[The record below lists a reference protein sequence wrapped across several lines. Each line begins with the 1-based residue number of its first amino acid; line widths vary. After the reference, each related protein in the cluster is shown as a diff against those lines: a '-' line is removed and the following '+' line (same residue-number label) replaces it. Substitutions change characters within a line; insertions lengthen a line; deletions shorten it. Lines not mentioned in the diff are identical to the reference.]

1 VKFLSGTVYSKALA
15 IFLAA
20 SLLLL
25 GAVVALTQLVI
36 FREFNLTE
44 QREMSA
50 MLQRFSTVLTRDAK
64 PLEVTVGEWAE
75 SPSVV
80 KFAADRGPESD
91 LGKITPALLEELN
104 IDFLA
109 LFDERGKLA
118 RLVLASAAPA
128 DGIPGGESLRNALE
142 GVAENTTSRIDYILV
157 DDQLCSVAVFPV
169 EFALPEGAKGTL
181 AGGKLLG
188 RDTWG
193 FLEGLFSA
201 TIKFHPFKNTQVN
214 EASGRDMMNLL
225 NAQEIVIE
233 AEDSSQITGHRL
245 IQGINGSPLGYV
257 SISQPRP
264 LREQGLRAIQIF
276 LTGICLAGGALVLVV
291 WALLDRTILA
301 RIKDLTN
308 KLDAEKRSG
317 RLPVRLD
324 FKGDDE
330 LGTLAR
336 SIEGLA
342 VLLQS
347 TQTQYRA
354 VVEDQTEMICRFDAG
369 EKLSFSNQV
378 FSRMFGLGES
388 FPAGRALGE
397 ILPTKADADFS
408 ARFLQLSAEKPLMT
422 YTHEMD
428 FPDGTRL
435 WFRSTLRKNFSAEGD
450 CQGGQWVAADVTAQ
464 IEAQK
469 KMLESERRFRRLFET
484 ASDGILLVERESLVI
499 SDINPS
505 LCRMLMLAGSEVLGG
520 AFDQLMVFSPCL
532 DIVNFY
538 RRSEGSVGLRAP
550 FRNECRLE
558 RADGSALFIELR
570 CSGYDVAG
578 GRFIQLNFRNISERV
593 TGEREL
599 RKLSAKLLRLQD
611 EERRRIARELHD
623 STAQNL
629 SALEMNMS
637 LLEPMLEKSHPKAA
651 HIVAETR
658 QIAGE
663 CSREL
668 RNISY
673 LLHPPLIDEVGLA
686 FAVKWFADGF
696 AKRTGIAATV
706 EIEGDF
712 PRLDPD
718 VEMPLFRVVQEAM
731 TNIYRHSGA
740 DHAWVTLQREG
751 RFVNLEVRDN
761 GHGFAGGTL
770 IDEEGAG
777 LAPEIRPGVGL
788 AGMRERL
795 ANLGGKLDIENSPLG
810 VTLNVR
816 LNLGEIK
823 DLEEAT
829 EKSPNRG

>member
-1 VKFLSGTVYSKALA
+1 MRFFTATVYSKALA

-25 GAVVALTQLVI
+25 GAVIALTQLII

-44 QREMSA
+44 QREMKA
-50 MLQRFSTVLTRDAK
+50 MLQRFATVLARESK
-64 PLEVTVGEWAE
+64 PLEVTVGEWAG
-75 SPSVV
+75 SPS
-80 KFAADRGPESD
+80 AARFSPDQTPETD
-91 LGKITPALLEELN
+91 LGTITPAILQELN
-104 IDFLA
+104 IDFLS
-109 LFDERGKLA
+109 LFDEGGKPA
-118 RLVLASAAPA
+118 RLVCRPAAAGDKRPTPER
-128 DGIPGGESLRNALE
+128 ISRALE
-142 GVAENTTSRIDYILV
+142 TVTANTGNRTGYLLLGE
-157 DDQLCSVAVFPV
+157 QLCSVAVFPV
-169 EFALPEGAKGTL
+169 EFAWPEGARGTL
-181 AGGKLLG
+181 VGGKLLG

-201 TIKFHPFKNTQVN
+201 TIKFHTFKSTRVS
-214 EASGRDMMNLL
+214 EVTGRDIVDLL
-225 NAQEIVIE
+225 NSQEIVIE

-245 IQGINGSPLGYV
+245 IQGLDGSPLGYV

-324 FKGDDE
+324 FKGADE
-330 LGTLAR
+330 LGALAR

-347 TQTQYRA
+347 TQSRYRA
-354 VVEDQTEMICRFDAG
+354 VVEDQTEIICRFDAE

-378 FSRMFGLGES
+378 FARRFGLGES
-388 FPAGRALGE
+388 FPAGQALGE
-397 ILPTKADADFS
+397 ILPPKAAADLT
-408 ARFLQLSAEKPLMT
+408 ARFGQLSREKPLAT

-428 FPDGTRL
+428 FSDGTRL
-435 WFRSTLRKNFSAEGD
+435 WFRSTLRKNFSPEGVS
-450 CQGGQWVAADVTAQ
+450 QGGQWVAADITAQ

-469 KMLESERRFRRLFET
+469 QMLESERRFRRLFET
-484 ASDGILLVERESLVI
+484 ASDGILLVERESLLI
-499 SDINPS
+499 SDVNPG
-505 LCRMLMLAGSEVLGG
+505 LCRMMMLAGSEVLGG
-520 AFDQLMVFSPCL
+520 PFDQLAVFAPCL
-532 DIVNFY
+532 DIVNYY
-538 RRSEGSVGLRAP
+538 RRADASVGHRAP

-570 CSGYDVAG
+570 CSGYDMAG

-593 TGEREL
+593 SGEREL

-637 LLEPMLEKSHPKAA
+637 LLEPMLAKSHPKAA
-651 HIVAETR
+651 QIVAETR

-673 LLHPPLIDEVGLA
+673 LLHPPLIDEVGLV
-686 FAVKWFADGF
+686 FAIKWFTDGF

-706 EIEGDF
+706 NIEGDF
-712 PRLDPD
+712 PRLESD

-751 RFVNLEVRDN
+751 RFVNLEIRDN
-761 GHGFAGGTL
+761 GHGFEGETL
-770 IDEEGAG
+770 IDEEGAAV
-777 LAPEIRPGVGL
+777 APEIRPGVGL

-816 LNLGEIK
+816 LTLGETK
-823 DLEEAT
+823 DFGEKPEEKAF
-829 EKSPNRG
+829 